1 MYVILQCT
9 HFQALQYLRKLC
21 NHPTLVV
28 NHDHPMYD
36 QVQDYL
42 ESNSTTLTDIKHA
55 AKLTSLKLVN
65 AENVNC
71 DVLESVAIRDAC
83 ICACSKYIIFLLLM
97 LRLYQ

>member
-1 MYVILQCT
+1 MYIILQCT

-28 NHDHPMYD
+28 NHDHPMYE

-55 AKLTSLKLVN
+55 AKLTALKLVN

-71 DVLESVAIRDAC
+71 DVLECGYQRR